1 MTDCSIQSHP
11 DTSKTSQANIQ
22 SPSQRVAKLIGE
34 KCVLKCNL
42 SGYAV
47 TALLDSGAQVSIIG
61 RQWKRRYLP
70 QQEVRPLCELLG
82 DSELD
87 LTAANGEPIPYDG
100 WVELTFNLPGND
112 DPNLAIRVPFLVS
125 CVNLLRPILGFNVI
139 QELILGREGGVE
151 VVAQLLREAMQI
163 ESDKAEAI
171 VNFVQTREPT
181 HCRCSL
187 G

>member
-1 MTDCSIQSHP
+1 MLERKQAIGKRPLVTAKGQPVTDCSIQSHP
-11 DTSKTSQANIQ
+11 DTSKISQANIQ

-47 TALLDSGAQVSIIG
+47 TALLDSGVQVSIID
-61 RQWKRRYLP
+61 RQWKQRYLP

-100 WVELTFNLPGND
+100 WVEFPSWS
-112 DPNLAIRVPFLVS
+112 AV
-125 CVNLLRPILGFNVI
+125 
-139 QELILGREGGVE
+139 
-151 VVAQLLREAMQI
+151 
-163 ESDKAEAI
+163 
-171 VNFVQTREPT
+171 
-181 HCRCSL
+181 
-187 G
+187 